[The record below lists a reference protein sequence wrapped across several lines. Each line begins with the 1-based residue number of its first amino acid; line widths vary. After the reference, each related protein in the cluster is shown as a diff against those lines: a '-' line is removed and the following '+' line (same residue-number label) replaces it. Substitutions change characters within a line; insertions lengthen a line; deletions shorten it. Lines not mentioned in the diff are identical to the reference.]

1 MAMAIFSYLQLMRPL
16 EWIKTFG
23 NMVFGAL
30 LAVSFMPFDWATF
43 LLAFIAAGPLLWGG
57 LYTINDITDIE
68 KDKLHSFKKNRPLPS
83 GKISKNSAKVLAAA
97 LIITAFGIGI
107 YIGNILFVV
116 CMLAMAVN
124 QFLYTLPPFELKKRP
139 VLDLISG
146 SAVNPF
152 FRFFAGWVLFAGSL
166 NAPLP
171 VVYFLVAVNF
181 GGFFLYRIS
190 SKKIEEKM
198 EYDSSA
204 VMFSEKTLKISSY
217 FFLATAI
224 LAFVASIYSGIFPQS
239 YWLLVI
245 GSIALLPLYWK
256 SIANPKEMNVE
267 FTYRLMYIHYLLL
280 IAGVIVLAYVRI

>member
-1 MAMAIFSYLQLMRPL
+1 
-16 EWIKTFG
+16 
-23 NMVFGAL
+23 MVFGAL
-30 LAVSFMPFDWATF
+30 LATAFVPFDWTKF

-68 KDKLHSFKKNRPLPS
+68 KDRLHSFKKNRPLPS
-83 GKISKNSAKVLAAA
+83 GKISRNSAKVLAGA
-97 LIITAFGIGI
+97 LIIAAFGIGI

-166 NAPLP
+166 NAPLL

-198 EYDSSA
+198 GYDSSA
-204 VMFSEKTLKISSY
+204 VMFSEKTLKIISY

-224 LAFVASIYSGIFPQS
+224 LAFVASIYTGIFPQS
-239 YWLLVI
+239 YWILVI

-267 FTYRLMYIHYLLL
+267 FTYHLMYIHYLLL

>member
-1 MAMAIFSYLQLMRPL
+1 MLEKLTGLLKLMRPL

-30 LAVSFMPFDWATF
+30 LATSFMPFDWALF

-68 KDKLHSFKKNRPLPS
+68 KDRLHSVKKNRPLPS
-83 GKISKNSAKVLAAA
+83 GKISKNFAKVFAAA
-97 LIITAFGIGI
+97 LLLLAFATGIFL
-107 YIGNILFVV
+107 NNFLFIL
-116 CMLAMAVN
+116 CLLAMAVN
-124 QFLYTLPPFELKKRP
+124 QFLYTLPPFELKKKP
-139 VLDLISG
+139 ILDLISG

-166 NAPLP
+166 NAPLL

-181 GGFFLYRIS
+181 GGFFLYRIN
-190 SKKIEEKM
+190 SKKIEEEM
-198 EYDSSA
+198 DYDSSA
-204 VMFSEKTLKISSY
+204 VMFSEKTLRIISY
-217 FFLATAI
+217 FFIATSI
-224 LAFVASIYSGIFPQS
+224 IAFVAAIITRIFPQS

-245 GSIALLPLYWK
+245 GSLLLLPLYWK
-256 SIANPKEMNVE
+256 SISKPKEMDVK
-267 FTYRLMYIHYLLL
+267 FTYKLIYAHYLLL

>member
-97 LIITAFGIGI
+97 LIIAAFGIGI

-139 VLDLISG
+139 VLDLIGG

-204 VMFSEKTLKISSY
+204 VMFSEKTLKIISY

-224 LAFVASIYSGIFPQS
+224 LAFVASIYTGIFPQS
-239 YWLLVI
+239 YWILVI

-280 IAGVIVLAYVRI
+280 IAGVIVLAYVRS

>member
-30 LAVSFMPFDWATF
+30 LAVSFMPFDWKIF

-68 KDKLHSFKKNRPLPS
+68 KDKLHPFKKNRPLPS
-83 GKISKNSAKVLAAA
+83 GKITKNSAKVFAAA
-97 LIITAFGIGI
+97 LIIAAFGIGI
-107 YIGNILFVV
+107 YINNIFFVV
-116 CMLAMAVN
+116 CLMAMAVN
-124 QFLYTLPPFELKKRP
+124 QFLYTLPPFELKKKP

-152 FRFFAGWVLFAGSL
+152 FRFFAGWVLFAGNL

-217 FFLATAI
+217 FFIATAI
-224 LAFVASIYSGIFPQS
+224 LAFVASIYTGIFPQS

-256 SIANPKEMNVE
+256 SITKPKEMDVE

-280 IAGVIVLAYVRI
+280 IAGVIMLAYVKI

>member
-1 MAMAIFSYLQLMRPL
+1 MRPL

-30 LAVSFMPFDWATF
+30 LAVSFMPLDWTTF

-68 KDKLHSFKKNRPLPS
+68 KDRLHSFKKNRPLPS
-83 GKISKNSAKVLAAA
+83 GKISRNSAKVLAGA
-97 LIITAFGIGI
+97 LIIAAFGIGI

-146 SAVNPF
+146 SAANPF

-166 NAPLP
+166 NAPLL

-198 EYDSSA
+198 GYDSSA
-204 VMFSEKTLKISSY
+204 VMFSEKTLKIISY

-224 LAFVASIYSGIFPQS
+224 LAFVASIYTGIFPQS
-239 YWLLVI
+239 YWILVI

-267 FTYRLMYIHYLLL
+267 FTYHLMYIHYLLL